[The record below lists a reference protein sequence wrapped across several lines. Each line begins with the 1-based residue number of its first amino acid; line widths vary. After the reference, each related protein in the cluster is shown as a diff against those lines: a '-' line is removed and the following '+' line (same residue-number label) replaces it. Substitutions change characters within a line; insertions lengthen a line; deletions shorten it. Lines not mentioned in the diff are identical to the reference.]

1 MHVKGEKWGG
11 RNCHG
16 FQEASGAETCR
27 KPAASVSFDKNKE
40 GSNSVLNMILEFNY
54 KTCFIPC
61 LLPLVNFH
69 PKLTLLLLSLPGE
82 KLVFLRALAVD
93 TAGLRLKTNLM

>member
-1 MHVKGEKWGG
+1 
-11 RNCHG
+11 
-16 FQEASGAETCR
+16 
-27 KPAASVSFDKNKE
+27 
-40 GSNSVLNMILEFNY
+40 MILEFNY